1 MNVTYRATL
10 CSCFHKHLNYNTQ
23 KYKHPDLNPP
33 RIKKDEAAVLKI
45 LETIS
50 TAFINPLSPQP
61 LLSISNGVLATDK
74 VSSDML
80 LAKAFV
86 KAAMDE
92 FIRDRLSEK
101 KIHCFFDP
109 IKKKKLATFTS
120 MNKVK
125 KCKVNSKIVSHQATT
140 DLFAKISLV
149 AQIRSLNMRVVFEF
163 PLGPL
168 PWSLA
173 EPLGSLKKTSKASL
187 LHKLEGKVESLE
199 SLNEQ
204 HALIVDGM
212 TYFQQSK
219 VVNQTS
225 GDFFNDLLQRILVVG
240 ARSSRIDVVFDDYHE
255 LLVKNV
261 ERSRGSKGSHLLFKS
276 TVSSSEIKQW
286 AMLLSSSENKNTL
299 VRFTV
304 AEWKKENYRLTIGS
318 KSIFV
323 TDGEKVFK
331 INEDTVIAIPKLQSK
346 REEADTRM
354 MLHAQHASQHFQKI
368 LISSP
373 DTDVFII
380 CLSIPT
386 CH

>member
-1 MNVTYRATL
+1 M
-10 CSCFHKHLNYNTQ
+10 
-23 KYKHPDLNPP
+23 
-33 RIKKDEAAVLKI
+33 
-45 LETIS
+45 
-50 TAFINPLSPQP
+50 LS
-61 LLSISNGVLATDK
+61 
-74 VSSDML
+74 
-80 LAKAFV
+80 AKAFG
-86 KAAMDE
+86 KSAMDE
-92 FIRDRLSEK
+92 FIRDCLSEK

-109 IKKKKLATFTS
+109 VTKKKLAAFTS

-125 KCKVNSKIVSHQATT
+125 KCKVNSKIVSLQATK
-140 DLFAKISLV
+140 DLFAKISLL

-163 PLGPL
+163 TLGPL
-168 PWSLA
+168 PWSLS
-173 EPLGSLKKTSKASL
+173 EPLGLLKKTSKALL
-187 LHKLEGKVESLE
+187 LHKLEGKVEFLE
-199 SLNEQ
+199 SLNGQ
-204 HALIVDGM
+204 HMLTVDGM
-212 TYFQQSK
+212 AYVQQSK
-219 VVNQTS
+219 VVNQTF
-225 GDFFNDLLQRILVVG
+225 GDFANDLFQRILVVG

-286 AMLLSSSENKNTL
+286 AMLLSSSENKNAL

-304 AEWKKENYRLTIGS
+304 AEWKKENYRLTIGC

-373 DTDVFII
+373 DTYVFVI
-380 CLSIPT
+380 CLSFQPVIDANL
-386 CH
+386 HFFYRGEKL